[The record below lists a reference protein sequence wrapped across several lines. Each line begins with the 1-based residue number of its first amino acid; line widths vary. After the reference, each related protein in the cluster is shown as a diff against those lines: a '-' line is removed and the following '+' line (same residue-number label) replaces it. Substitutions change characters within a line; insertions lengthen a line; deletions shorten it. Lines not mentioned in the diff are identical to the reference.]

1 MTTDSA
7 ITAGLPG
14 QSAAHPP
21 VTLLPGVPP
30 AAPGTGRTGPKIPS

>member
-14 QSAAHPP
+14 QPAAHLA
-21 VTLLPGVPP
+21 VTPLTGVPP
-30 AAPGTGRTGPKIPS
+30 AASGTGRTGPKIPP